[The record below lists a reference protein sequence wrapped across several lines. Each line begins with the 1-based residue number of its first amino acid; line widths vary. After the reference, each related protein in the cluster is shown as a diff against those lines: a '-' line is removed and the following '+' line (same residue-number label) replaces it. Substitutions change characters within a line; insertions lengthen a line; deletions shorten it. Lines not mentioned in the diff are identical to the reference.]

1 MYLIKKVGNRKK
13 GMGLKLMKFHGI
25 MHMARDILNFGVPME
40 FDTGANE
47 SGHKDTKKAALL
59 TQKNQETFTK
69 QTADRLDEMDML
81 SHAEEELQG
90 NCMWDYCYVT
100 RERVHLDK
108 SVSDS

>member
-1 MYLIKKVGNRKK
+1 
-13 GMGLKLMKFHGI
+13 

-81 SHAEEELQG
+81 SYAEEELQG
-90 NCMWDYCYVT
+90 NCLWNYGYET
-100 RERVHLDK
+100 REKVYLDN
-108 SVSDS
+108 SVATSRLLGQ

>member
-1 MYLIKKVGNRKK
+1 
-13 GMGLKLMKFHGI
+13 MGLKLMKFHGI

-69 QTADRLDEMDML
+69 QTADRLDEMEML
-81 SHAEEELQG
+81 SYAEEELQG
-90 NCMWDYCYVT
+90 NCTWDYGFFI
-100 RERVHLDK
+100 RERAHTDNTVFNT
-108 SVSDS
+108 

>member
-1 MYLIKKVGNRKK
+1 
-13 GMGLKLMKFHGI
+13 
-25 MHMARDILNFGVPME
+25 MHMAKDILNFGVPME

-81 SHAEEELQG
+81 SYAEEELQG
-90 NCMWDYCYVT
+90 NCIWNYGYVT
-100 RERVHLDK
+100 RERVYLDK